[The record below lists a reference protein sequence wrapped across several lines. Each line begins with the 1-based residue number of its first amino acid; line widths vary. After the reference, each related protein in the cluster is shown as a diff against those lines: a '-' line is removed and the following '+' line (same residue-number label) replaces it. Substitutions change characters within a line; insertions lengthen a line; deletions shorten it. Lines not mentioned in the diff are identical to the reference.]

1 MQMSTLRRYGL
12 ATIACGLAL
21 AIARPLD
28 APSSCFFLAVMV
40 SSLYGG
46 RGPGLFSA
54 LISALAFDYFFLPP
68 RYQLTFD
75 PSSFPRFLVFLGAT
89 LLVVALVEMKRRAEA
104 SRREI
109 HAEYRT
115 IADTAPDA
123 IITFDQHGQI
133 LFVNPAARRI
143 FRWGAPEMIGQP
155 LTMLLPQF
163 QLEQHQLNGEW
174 IGRRNDGTEFSA
186 ELSFGEIAGRDQKTF
201 TVFIRD
207 ISERKR
213 AQAALGKSESYLAAA
228 QRLSRTGSFGW
239 NLETGALH
247 WSDETYRILGYEAP
261 LVPTLDLVLQRIHPD
276 DAAHVQEIL
285 GNALRKKNDLN
296 FEHRLLMPDGTV
308 KHIYVSS
315 TPVTSDS
322 GATEYVGAV
331 MDITASKHTEIELRR
346 SEEYLEEAQR
356 LSHTGSWVWDVAL
369 PGPAYWSTELYRMAR
384 RDPAQGPPTI
394 DEDRLLHPPEDWAGL
409 IQASDNAIQSR
420 SGFEYDSRFA
430 FPDGSYKNIHIVGH
444 PVLNDAGE
452 VVELVGTTI
461 DVTEQFQARAALE
474 NAFAEVRRSEDRLRV
489 IVNTIPTL
497 AWSTRPDGS
506 VDFFNQRWLDYTGLS
521 TEQALDW
528 GWMQAIHTDDVS
540 GMTDYWRSILI
551 SCEPG
556 EIEARL
562 RRFDGE
568 HRWFLFRASPLC
580 DESGKVVKWY
590 GTNTDIEDR
599 KRAEEALRAREHGLR
614 LIVDSIPGLVSTMAP
629 NGDAELVNERVMSY
643 AGKTLEEMR
652 DWLPT
657 IHPEDRRRVA
667 QCWQRSVETGNPY
680 DVEER
685 IQRADGVYRWFHARG
700 LPLRDV
706 DGHIV
711 RWYILLTDIDDRKH
725 AEEALRASSQNFRLM
740 VDSIP
745 GLLCTNTAAG
755 EVELVNQ
762 TLLNY
767 TGKSLEE
774 LKNWSLVVHPGD
786 LPAVASLW
794 AHSVQ
799 TGHPFNVEVR
809 IRRADGVY
817 RWFHCRGLPL
827 RDIDDRI
834 VRWYNLLTDIED
846 RQQAEEALLE
856 RERDLALII
865 ETIPALV
872 WCAAPAGE
880 LTYVNERVLNYTG
893 STPDALAQAGWID
906 FLHPDDV
913 EPTVRAWTHS
923 VATGEQHEV
932 QYRLRRGD
940 GAYRWFHVLGQPVRD
955 QEGQVTRWYG
965 LLIDIE
971 DRKNAEETL
980 RQTQG
985 RLSRASQIA
994 TVGEL
999 AASIAHE
1006 VNQPLSAVVANGHA
1020 CLRWLLA
1027 DPPNV
1032 AKAQQAAERIVR
1044 DGKDAG
1050 EVVRRIRAL
1059 FKGAPLEK
1067 VPLDL
1072 NEVIGEVIDLLR
1084 SETARK
1090 RVSVETSLETELAA
1104 VVGDR
1109 VQLQQLI
1116 LNLLLNGIEAMEPV
1130 VNRPRKLAI
1139 RTSRQNAETA
1149 LVEIRDCGVGLEDP
1163 ERVFEAFF
1171 TTKENGMGM
1180 GLAICRS
1187 IVDAHDGRLW
1197 AASGEGFGTTFC
1209 VTLPLAVNV
1218 LQ

>member
-1 MQMSTLRRYGL
+1 MVAMQISTFRRYGL

-21 AIARPLD
+21 AVARPLD

-54 LISALAFDYFFLPP
+54 LISALAFDYFFLPS
-68 RYQLTFD
+68 RFELTFD
-75 PSSFPRFLVFLGAT
+75 PSSLPRFLVFLGAT
-89 LLVVALVEMKRRAEA
+89 LLVVTLVEMKRRAEA

-123 IITFDQHGQI
+123 IITIDQQGQI
-133 LFVNPAARRI
+133 LFVNPAASRI
-143 FRWGAPEMIGQP
+143 FGWGAPEMIGQP
-155 LTMLLPQF
+155 LAMLLPQF
-163 QLEQHQLNGEW
+163 RLEQHQLNEEW
-174 IGRRNDGTEFSA
+174 TGRRSNGMEFST

-213 AQAALGKSESYLAAA
+213 AQAALGKSESYLASA

-247 WSDETYRILGYEAP
+247 WSEETYRILGYEAP

-276 DAAHVQEIL
+276 DNARVQESL
-285 GNALRKKNDLN
+285 ARAVRDKEPFN
-296 FEHRLLMPDGTV
+296 FEHRLLMPDGSV
-308 KHIYVSS
+308 KHLQILS
-315 TPVTSDS
+315 TPVASES
-322 GATEYVGAV
+322 GTTEYVGAV

-356 LSHTGSWVWDVAL
+356 LSHTGSWVWDVNL

-394 DEDRLLHPPEDWAGL
+394 EEDRLLHPPEDWAGL
-409 IQASDNAIQSR
+409 IAAADNAVRSR

-452 VVELVGTTI
+452 VLELVGTTI

-474 NAFAEVRRSEDRLRV
+474 KAFAEVRRSEDRLRV

-506 VDFFNQRWLDYTGLS
+506 ALFFNQRWLDYTGLS
-521 TEQALDW
+521 TEQALDF
-528 GWMQAIHTDDVS
+528 GWRKAIHPDDAS
-540 GMTDYWRSILI
+540 LMSDYWRSILA
-551 SCEPG
+551 SGEPG

-568 HRWFLFRASPLC
+568 YRWFLFRANPLR
-580 DESGKVVKWY
+580 DDSGNVVKWY

-599 KRAEEALRAREHGLR
+599 KRAEEALRGREHSLR
-614 LIVDSIPGLVSTMAP
+614 LI
-629 NGDAELVNERVMSY
+629 
-643 AGKTLEEMR
+643 
-652 DWLPT
+652 
-657 IHPEDRRRVA
+657 
-667 QCWQRSVETGNPY
+667 
-680 DVEER
+680 
-685 IQRADGVYRWFHARG
+685 
-700 LPLRDV
+700 
-706 DGHIV
+706 
-711 RWYILLTDIDDRKH
+711 
-725 AEEALRASSQNFRLM
+725 

-755 EVELVNQ
+755 DVELVNQ

-774 LKNWSLVVHPGD
+774 LKNWTQAVHPGD

-794 AHSVQ
+794 ARSVE

-809 IRRADGVY
+809 VRRADGIY
-817 RWFHCRGLPL
+817 RWFHCRGLPV
-827 RDIDDRI
+827 RDSENRI

-846 RQQAEEALLE
+846 RQQAEEALRE

-880 LTYVNERVLNYTG
+880 LTYVNERVQNYTG
-893 STPDALAQAGWID
+893 TTLAALAESGWVD

-913 EPTVRAWTHS
+913 ERTLRAWTHA

-955 QEGQVTRWYG
+955 QEGQVIRWYG

-971 DRKNAEETL
+971 DSKNAEETL
-980 RQTQG
+980 RETQE
-985 RLSRASQIA
+985 RLSRASQVA

-1027 DPPNV
+1027 DPPNL

-1072 NEVIGEVIDLLR
+1072 NEVIGEVVDLLR
-1084 SETARK
+1084 GETARK
-1090 RVSVETSLETELAA
+1090 RVFVETSLETELAP

-1139 RTSRQNAETA
+1139 RTLRQNAETA

-1163 ERVFEAFF
+1163 EKVFEAFF